1 MVNIIANVKFL
12 NVPQASR
19 AARRYVIGN
28 LDKPGNIIYTAE
40 NVKVSEELDFNL
52 NIEYF
57 DNYSKVNIIKVAD
70 RYYDVLAVKEISRK
84 SSVLQ
89 FTVTYNPISSL
100 LDSGSSLYGWFER
113 TPTKIYPSARINIAT
128 DTLKQSRFIA
138 LDDLHQV
145 GASNHY
151 YVQIVSR
158 SGPIDEMEPSTLTMY
173 GTFVPYSPKHP
184 AGPAEGFLVTTADS
198 SKTFPTLRA
207 IINDIDE
214 RLGIVADD
222 VVGIHVSA
230 RCPWSFKHESPDAY
244 DFLKTTGHVVTPIF
258 DQHGWNGKVKINESD
273 CERKPETQSTIT
285 LTDKERY
292 TGTVSIVNQTGS
304 VIGVIPTEYFD
315 RNNKLDFTWQPYADY
330 TGVYTIVKYA
340 DQMVIIPE
348 GQLPWV
354 GDAWATY
361 EARSRE
367 FDREA
372 MLHAIQISREQ
383 LNIDIASGVS
393 GAILTGT
400 VGAASGSGPI
410 GVGAG
415 IVQAGI
421 DIATAVARQQMAE
434 RDIRFQQQLLEARVK
449 AAPSSHYQT
458 AYGLDYL
465 RASLYGLGLGI
476 RIDTPANLTDEDF
489 NQHMAQF
496 GWPLNRLATVGITD
510 GYIKGQV
517 YNMDG
522 YGLMGERL
530 REEIASGCRIVIS

>member
-1 MVNIIANVKFL
+1 MIADVKFL

-28 LDKPGNIIYTAE
+28 LDTPENVIYSAE
-40 NVKVSEELDFNL
+40 NVKVSEELDFVL

-70 RYYDVLAVKEISRK
+70 RYYDVLAVREISRK

-89 FTVTYNPISSL
+89 FTITYNPISSL
-100 LDSGSSLYGWFER
+100 LSSGSSLYGWFER

-128 DTLKQSRFIA
+128 DTLKQSRFIS
-138 LDDLHQV
+138 LDDLTQLGISHD
-145 GASNHY
+145 Y

-158 SGPIDEMEPSTLTMY
+158 SGASGTEPSTLTMY
-173 GTFVPYSPKHP
+173 ATFVDYSPQHP
-184 AGPAEGFLVTTADS
+184 ATGWEPLLMTTTDS
-198 SKTFPTLRA
+198 TKTFPTLRA

-214 RLGIVADD
+214 KLGIVADE

-230 RCPWSFKHESPDAY
+230 RCPWNYKYVIPNRY
-244 DFLKTTGHVVTPIF
+244 DFLKVNGDILTPEF
-258 DQHGWNGKVKINESD
+258 DNLGANGKVIINGSNCARREAF
-273 CERKPETQSTIT
+273 PSTIT

-292 TGTVSIVNQTGS
+292 TGTVSIVNQTGN

-315 RNNKLDFTWQPYADY
+315 RDNKLNFTWQPYADY
-330 TGVYTIVKYA
+330 TGVYTIVKYS

-361 EARSRE
+361 AARSRE

-415 IVQAGI
+415 IAQAGI

-449 AAPSSHYQT
+449 ASPSSHYQT

-465 RASLYGLGLGI
+465 RASLHGLGLGI

-496 GWPLNRLATVGITD
+496 GWPLNRLATVELTD
-510 GYIKGQV
+510 GYIKGQL

>member
-1 MVNIIANVKFL
+1 MIADVKFL

-40 NVKVSEELDFNL
+40 NVKVSEELDFVL

-100 LDSGSSLYGWFER
+100 LTSGSSLYGWFER

-138 LDDLHQV
+138 LNDIHEV
-145 GASNHY
+145 GRTGDY

-158 SGPIDEMEPSTLTMY
+158 SGASVSTESSTLTMY
-173 GTFVPYSPKHP
+173 GTFVRYPPEHP
-184 AGPAEGFLVTTADS
+184 AGMLEPTLKPTEDS
-198 SKTFPTLRA
+198 SKRFPSMKA
-207 IINDIDE
+207 IINDIDTA
-214 RLGIVADD
+214 LGIVADEI
-222 VVGIHVSA
+222 VGIHVSA
-230 RCPWSFKHESPDAY
+230 RCPWDFKYVSPNSY
-244 DFLKTTGHVVTPIF
+244 DFIKSTGNVVTPQF
-258 DQHGWNGKVKINESD
+258 DDNGRNGKVRINSST
-273 CERKPETQSTIT
+273 CARKSETASTIT

-315 RNNKLDFTWQPYADY
+315 RYNKLNFTWQPYADY
-330 TGVYTIVKYA
+330 TGVYTIVKYS

-361 EARSRE
+361 AARSRE

-372 MLHAIQISREQ
+372 MLHAIQNSRDQ

-393 GAILTGT
+393 GGILTGT
-400 VGAASGSGPI
+400 VGAASGSGLL
-410 GVGAG
+410 GLFGG
-415 IVQAGI
+415 IAQAGI
-421 DIATAVARQQMAE
+421 DIWTSTARQQMTE
-434 RDIRFQQQLLEARVK
+434 RDIWFQQQLLEARVK
-449 AAPSSHYQT
+449 ASPSNNYQT
-458 AYGLDYL
+458 GYGLDYL
-465 RASLYGLGLGI
+465 RASLYDMGLGI

-510 GYIKGQV
+510 GYIKGQL

-530 REEIASGCRIVIS
+530 REEIASGCKIVIA

>member
-1 MVNIIANVKFL
+1 MIADVKFL

-40 NVKVSEELDFNL
+40 NVKVSEELDFVL

-100 LDSGSSLYGWFER
+100 LSSGSSLYGWFER

-138 LDDLHQV
+138 LDDIHEV
-145 GASNHY
+145 GRTGDY

-158 SGPIDEMEPSTLTMY
+158 SGASVSTESSTLTMY
-173 GTFVPYSPKHP
+173 GTFVRYPPEHP
-184 AGPAEGFLVTTADS
+184 AGMLEPTLKPTEDS
-198 SKTFPTLRA
+198 SKRFPSMKA
-207 IINDIDE
+207 IINDIDTA
-214 RLGIVADD
+214 LGIVADEI
-222 VVGIHVSA
+222 VGIHVSA
-230 RCPWSFKHESPDAY
+230 RCPWDFKYVSPNSY
-244 DFLKTTGHVVTPIF
+244 DFIKSTGNVVTPQF
-258 DQHGWNGKVKINESD
+258 DDNGRNGKVRINSST
-273 CERKPETQSTIT
+273 CARKSETASTIT

-315 RNNKLDFTWQPYADY
+315 RYNKLNFTWQPYADY
-330 TGVYTIVKYA
+330 TGVYTIVKYS

-361 EARSRE
+361 AARSRE

-372 MLHAIQISREQ
+372 MLHAIQNSRDQ

-393 GAILTGT
+393 GGILTGT
-400 VGAASGSGPI
+400 VGAASGSGLL
-410 GVGAG
+410 GLFGG
-415 IVQAGI
+415 IAQAGI
-421 DIATAVARQQMAE
+421 DIWTSTAQQQMTE

-449 AAPSSHYQT
+449 ASPSNNYQT
-458 AYGLDYL
+458 GYGLDYL
-465 RASLYGLGLGI
+465 RASLYDMGLGI

-510 GYIKGQV
+510 GYIKGQL

-530 REEIASGCRIVIS
+530 REEIASGCKIVIA

>member
-1 MVNIIANVKFL
+1 MIADVKFL

-40 NVKVSEELDFNL
+40 NVKVSEELDFVL

-100 LDSGSSLYGWFER
+100 LSSGSSLYGWFER

-138 LDDLHQV
+138 LDDIHEV
-145 GASNHY
+145 GRTGDY

-158 SGPIDEMEPSTLTMY
+158 SGASVSTESSTLTMY
-173 GTFVPYSPKHP
+173 GTFVRYPPEHP
-184 AGPAEGFLVTTADS
+184 AGMLEPTLKPTEDS
-198 SKTFPTLRA
+198 SKRFPSMKA
-207 IINDIDE
+207 IINDIDTA
-214 RLGIVADD
+214 LGIVADEI
-222 VVGIHVSA
+222 VGIHVSA
-230 RCPWSFKHESPDAY
+230 RCPWDFKYVSPNSY
-244 DFLKTTGHVVTPIF
+244 DFIKSTGNVVTPQF
-258 DQHGWNGKVKINESD
+258 DDNGRNGKVRINSST
-273 CERKPETQSTIT
+273 CARKSETASTIT

-315 RNNKLDFTWQPYADY
+315 RYNKLNFTWQPYADY
-330 TGVYTIVKYA
+330 TGVYTIVKYS

-361 EARSRE
+361 AARSRE

-372 MLHAIQISREQ
+372 MLHAIQNSRDQ

-393 GAILTGT
+393 GGILTGT
-400 VGAASGSGPI
+400 VGAASGSGLL
-410 GVGAG
+410 GLFGG
-415 IVQAGI
+415 IAQAGI
-421 DIATAVARQQMAE
+421 DIWTSTAQQQMTE
-434 RDIRFQQQLLEARVK
+434 RDIWFQQQLLEARVK
-449 AAPSSHYQT
+449 ASPSNNYQT
-458 AYGLDYL
+458 GYGLDYL
-465 RASLYGLGLGI
+465 RASLYDMGLGI

-510 GYIKGQV
+510 GYIKGQL

-530 REEIASGCRIVIS
+530 REEIASGCKIVIA

>member
-1 MVNIIANVKFL
+1 MIADVKFL

-40 NVKVSEELDFNL
+40 NVKVSEELDFVL

-100 LDSGSSLYGWFER
+100 LSSGSSLYGWFER

-138 LDDLHQV
+138 LDDIHEV
-145 GASNHY
+145 GRTGDY

-158 SGPIDEMEPSTLTMY
+158 SGASVSTESSTLTMY
-173 GTFVPYSPKHP
+173 GTFVRYPPEHP
-184 AGPAEGFLVTTADS
+184 AGMLEPTLKPTEDS
-198 SKTFPTLRA
+198 SKRFPSMKA
-207 IINDIDE
+207 IINDIDTA
-214 RLGIVADD
+214 LGIVADEI
-222 VVGIHVSA
+222 VGIHVSA
-230 RCPWSFKHESPDAY
+230 RCPWDFKYVSPNSY
-244 DFLKTTGHVVTPIF
+244 DFIKSTGNVVTPQF
-258 DQHGWNGKVKINESD
+258 DDNGRNGKVRINSST
-273 CERKPETQSTIT
+273 CARKSETASTIT

-315 RNNKLDFTWQPYADY
+315 RYNKLNFTWQPYADY
-330 TGVYTIVKYA
+330 TGVYTIVKYS

-361 EARSRE
+361 AARSRE

-372 MLHAIQISREQ
+372 MLHAIQNSRDQ

-393 GAILTGT
+393 GGILTGT
-400 VGAASGSGPI
+400 VGAASGSGLL
-410 GVGAG
+410 GLFGG
-415 IVQAGI
+415 IAQAGI
-421 DIATAVARQQMAE
+421 DIWTSTARQQMTE
-434 RDIRFQQQLLEARVK
+434 RDIWFQQQLLEARVK
-449 AAPSSHYQT
+449 ASPSNNYQT
-458 AYGLDYL
+458 GYGLDYL
-465 RASLYGLGLGI
+465 RASLYDMGLGI

-510 GYIKGQV
+510 GYIKGQL

-530 REEIASGCRIVIS
+530 REEIASGCKIVIA

>member
-1 MVNIIANVKFL
+1 MIADIKFL

-40 NVKVSEELDFNL
+40 NVKVSEELDFVL

-57 DNYSKVNIIKVAD
+57 DNYSKVNIIKVED
-70 RYYDVLAVKEISRK
+70 RYYDVLAVREISRK

-100 LDSGSSLYGWFER
+100 LTSGSSLYGWFER

-128 DTLKQSRFIA
+128 DTLKQSRFIS
-138 LDDLHQV
+138 LDNIQQV
-145 GASNHY
+145 GTLNDY

-158 SGPIDEMEPSTLTMY
+158 SGSSEKTEPSTLTMY
-173 GTFVPYSPKHP
+173 GTFVQYYSRHP
-184 AGPAEGFLVTTADS
+184 AAAVEPALMTTKDS
-198 SKTFPTLRA
+198 SKYFPTLGA

-214 RLGIVADD
+214 KLGIVADEIVD
-222 VVGIHVSA
+222 ISVSA
-230 RCPWSFKHESPDAY
+230 RCPWDFKYESQNKY
-244 DFLKTTGHVVTPIF
+244 DFLKNNGDVLTPDF
-258 DQHGWNGKVKINESD
+258 DNDGRNGKVIINGSGIG
-273 CERKPETQSTIT
+273 RKLATPSTIT

-292 TGTVSIVNQTGS
+292 TGTVNIVSQTGN
-304 VIGVIPTEYFD
+304 VIATIPTEYFGPD
-315 RNNKLDFTWQPYADY
+315 NTLYYRWQTYADY
-330 TGVYTIVKYA
+330 TGVYTIVTYA
-340 DQMVIIPE
+340 NQMVIIPE
-348 GQLPWV
+348 GKLPWV
-354 GDAWATY
+354 GDSWATY
-361 EARSRE
+361 AARSME

-372 MLHAIQISREQ
+372 MLHAVQNSREQ
-383 LNIDIASGVS
+383 LYIDIASGVS

-415 IVQAGI
+415 IAQAGI
-421 DIATAVARQQMAE
+421 DIVTAAARQQMAE

-458 AYGLDYL
+458 SYGLDYM
-465 RASLYGLGLGI
+465 RASDYGQRLGI

-510 GYIKGQV
+510 GYIKGQL

-530 REEIASGCRIVIS
+530 IEEIANGCRIVIS

>member
-1 MVNIIANVKFL
+1 MVNIIADVKFL

-19 AARRYVIGN
+19 ATRRYVIGN

-40 NVKVSEELDFNL
+40 NVKVSEELDFVL

-70 RYYDVLAVKEISRK
+70 RYYDVLAIREISRK

-100 LDSGSSLYGWFER
+100 LSSGSSLYGWFER

-138 LDDLHQV
+138 LDDMQQI
-145 GASNHY
+145 GSQNHY

-158 SGPIDEMEPSTLTMY
+158 SGASTSERSTLTMY
-173 GTFVPYSPKHP
+173 GTFVFYFPGHP
-184 AGPAEGFLVTTADS
+184 TSGEPVLMTTEDS
-198 SKTFPTLRA
+198 SKTFPALSS

-214 RLGIVADD
+214 KLGIAADD
-222 VVGIHVSA
+222 VVGIYVSA
-230 RCPWSFKHESPDAY
+230 RCPWSFKYIHSDRF
-244 DFLKTTGHVVTPIF
+244 DFLRYGGSVVTPEF
-258 DQHGWNGKVKINESD
+258 DADGKNGKIVLNGSY
-273 CERKPETQSTIT
+273 CQRKPEALSTLT

-292 TGTVSIVNQTGS
+292 TGTVSIVSQTGN

-315 RNNKLDFTWQPYADY
+315 RNNTLEYIWAPYADY
-330 TGVYTIVKYA
+330 TGVYTIVAYS

-354 GDAWATY
+354 GDSWATY
-361 EARSRE
+361 AARSRE

-372 MLHAIQISREQ
+372 MLHAIQNSREQ
-383 LNIDIASGVS
+383 LNQDIASAVS

-400 VGAASGSGPI
+400 VGAASGSGP
-410 GVGAG
+410 VGLVAG
-415 IVQAGI
+415 IAQAGM
-421 DIATAVARQQMAE
+421 DIWTATARQQMAE

-458 AYGLDYL
+458 SYGLDYM
-465 RASLYGLGLGI
+465 RAATVYGLKLGI
-476 RIDTPANLTDEDF
+476 RIDTPANLSDADF
-489 NQHMAQF
+489 NQHMKQF
-496 GWPLNRLATVGITD
+496 GWPLNRLATVGLTD
-510 GYIKGQV
+510 GYIKGQL
-517 YNMDG
+517 YNMNG

-530 REEIASGCRIVIS
+530 KEEIANGCRIVIS

>member
-1 MVNIIANVKFL
+1 MIADVKFL

-40 NVKVSEELDFNL
+40 NVKVSEELDFVL

-57 DNYSKVNIIKVAD
+57 DNYSKVNIIKVGD
-70 RYYDVLAVKEISRK
+70 RYYDVLQVKEISRK

-100 LDSGSSLYGWFER
+100 LTSGSSLYGWFER

-138 LDDLHQV
+138 LNDLHE
-145 GASNHY
+145 GGRRRDY

-158 SGPIDEMEPSTLTMY
+158 GDSRLTMY
-173 GTFVPYSPKHP
+173 GTFMRYTPGHP
-184 AGPAEGFLVTTADS
+184 ADILETTLKSTEDS
-198 SKTFPTLRA
+198 SKRFPSMRA
-207 IINDIDE
+207 IINDIDTA
-214 RLGIVADD
+214 LGILSDEI
-222 VVGIHVSA
+222 VGIYVSA
-230 RCPWSFKHESPDAY
+230 RCPWDFKFVSPDSY
-244 DFLKTTGHVVTPIF
+244 DFIKINGDVVTPEF
-258 DQHGWNGKVKINESD
+258 DDNGKNGKVRINSSA
-273 CERKPETQSTIT
+273 CERKSETAATIT

-315 RNNKLDFTWQPYADY
+315 RYNKLNFTWQPYADY

-340 DQMVIIPE
+340 DQMIIIPE

-354 GDAWATY
+354 GEAWATY
-361 EARSRE
+361 AARSRE

-372 MLHAIQISREQ
+372 MLHAIQNSRDQ

-393 GAILTGT
+393 GSILTGT
-400 VGAASGSGPI
+400 VGAASGSGLL
-410 GVGAG
+410 GLFGG
-415 IVQAGI
+415 IAQAGI
-421 DIATAVARQQMAE
+421 DIWASTARQQMTE
-434 RDIRFQQQLLEARVK
+434 RDILFQQQLLEARVK
-449 AAPSSHYQT
+449 AAPSSNYQT
-458 AYGLDYL
+458 GYGLDYL
-465 RASLYGLGLGI
+465 RASLYDMGLGI
-476 RIDTPANLTDEDF
+476 RIDTPANLTDNEF
-489 NQHMAQF
+489 YQHMAQF

-510 GYIKGQV
+510 GYIKGQL

-530 REEIASGCRIVIS
+530 IEEIANGCRIVIS